1 MLNISSESVLD
12 PTLHL
17 YQRFSSTPSLVLLK
31 FHCSN
36 NVYEYTILASTYV
49 RDIFS
54 IGLTWHESD
63 LSIFMQVSGFLPF
76 LYLNV
81 FYFLYTPHSLHLPMG
96 VKLAPYCFVCMNNAK
111 MKKRELIFLQHI
123 ASTSLAIYIKMRLR
137 DHMEVLSIIFYELL

>member
-1 MLNISSESVLD
+1 MLE
-12 PTLHL
+12 
-17 YQRFSSTPSLVLLK
+17 
-31 FHCSN
+31 
-36 NVYEYTILASTYV
+36 
-49 RDIFS
+49 IFS
-54 IGLTWHESD
+54 PLD
-63 LSIFMQVSGFLPF
+63 LPDTSQIYLYSCKCQDFFHF

-111 MKKRELIFLQHI
+111 MKIRELIFLQHI